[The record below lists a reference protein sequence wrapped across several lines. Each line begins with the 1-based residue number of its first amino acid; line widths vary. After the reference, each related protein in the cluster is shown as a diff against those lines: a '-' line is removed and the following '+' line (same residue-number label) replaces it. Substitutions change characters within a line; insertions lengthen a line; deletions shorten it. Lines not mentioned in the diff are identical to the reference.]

1 VARRGGTAAVLLA
14 LLAGAPAAAET
25 VRVFAASSLTDAF
38 REAAADFEA
47 AHPGVRVELQL
58 GGSQVLRVQVEQGA
72 PADVFAS
79 ADREHARALWTA
91 GLVGEPR
98 VFARNRLVVAVPRGP
113 GKVRSLGDLAR
124 PGVRLVLAAPSVPAG
139 RYATEAL
146 RRLDAWG
153 GLGEGFAAGVR
164 RNVVSEETNVR
175 AVLAK
180 VRLGEADAGFVYAT
194 DVRGAGEGTEALAL
208 PVDVAVEYE
217 IAVVRA
223 SREPGAA
230 AAFVARVLGERGQAI
245 LRRHGFR

>member
-1 VARRGGTAAVLLA
+1 MARRGGTLAVFLA

-38 REAAADFEA
+38 REVAADFEEVQ
-47 AHPGVRVELQL
+47 PGARAELQL
-58 GGSQVLRVQVEQGA
+58 AGSQVLRVQIEQGA

-98 VFARNRLVVAVPRGP
+98 VFARTRLVVAVPRGP

-146 RRLDAWG
+146 RRLDA
-153 GLGEGFAAGVR
+153 
-164 RNVVSEETNVR
+164 
-175 AVLAK
+175 
-180 VRLGEADAGFVYAT
+180 
-194 DVRGAGEGTEALAL
+194 
-208 PVDVAVEYE
+208 
-217 IAVVRA
+217 
-223 SREPGAA
+223 
-230 AAFVARVLGERGQAI
+230 
-245 LRRHGFR
+245 